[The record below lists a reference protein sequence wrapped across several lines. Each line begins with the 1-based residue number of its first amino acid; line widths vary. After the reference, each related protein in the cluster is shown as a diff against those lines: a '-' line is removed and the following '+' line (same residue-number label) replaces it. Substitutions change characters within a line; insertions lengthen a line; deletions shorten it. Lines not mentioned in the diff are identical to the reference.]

1 MIKCHL
7 SRIMGDRKM
16 TRAALAKLAGLNPHT
31 VQTLYN
37 ETSKGIY
44 FDVME
49 QICRALNVQPGDL
62 FECIPGEA
70 QNSLKTGR
78 K

>member
-7 SRIMGDRKM
+7 SRIMGERKM

-37 ETSKGIY
+37 ETSKSIY
-44 FDVME
+44 FDVMD
-49 QICRALNVQPGDL
+49 QLCQALNVQPGDL
-62 FECIPGEA
+62 FEHVPDGA
-70 QNSLKTGR
+70 QDGTKTGC